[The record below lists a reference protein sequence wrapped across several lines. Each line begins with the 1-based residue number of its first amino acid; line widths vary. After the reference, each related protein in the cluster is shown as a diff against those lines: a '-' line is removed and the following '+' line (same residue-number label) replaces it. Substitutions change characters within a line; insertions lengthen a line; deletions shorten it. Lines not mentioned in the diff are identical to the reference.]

1 MIGDVEVRH
10 HRMDRDG
17 VGLHYVTAGHGPP
30 LVLVHGFLG
39 TWWAW
44 RRVIPRLTEDYRV
57 IAVDMRGY
65 GDSDK
70 PVRGEDPGFGYD
82 SRNLAEDLR
91 CVMRDAHV
99 DAPARVV
106 GHDMGAPACL
116 TWAAR
121 YPAEVSHLAYLEE
134 PTPGFTV
141 EAITA
146 YTANNGHPA
155 WWFQFNAV
163 PELPET
169 LIRGREREFLSWF
182 YDAFAANRAALD
194 DGIEEYL
201 RTFAA
206 PGGISGALGWYRALR
221 LSEQQTREDCAQ
233 LLAQP
238 VLGLAGSASMGPQV
252 LDGLRQVA
260 SDVDGGLLDGVG
272 HFLAEEAPD
281 ALLAQLLPFLAGSPR
296 PMN

>member
-99 DAPARVV
+99 DAPTRVIE
-106 GHDMGAPACL
+106 HDMGAPACL

-134 PTPGFTV
+134 PTPGFTI
-141 EAITA
+141 ESITA

-182 YDAFAANRAALD
+182 YDAFATNRAALD

-221 LSEQQTREDCAQ
+221 LSEQQTREDCASSWHNRYSVSPDRP
-233 LLAQP
+233 AW
-238 VLGLAGSASMGPQV
+238 VRKSSTGSV
-252 LDGLRQVA
+252 
-260 SDVDGGLLDGVG
+260 
-272 HFLAEEAPD
+272 
-281 ALLAQLLPFLAGSPR
+281 GSPR
-296 PMN
+296 TSTAARSTGSNTSSPRRPPMHCSHNCSHSWPDHRNR